1 MNDNNYKQYD
11 EGYLSVGDG
20 HDIYYAQHGNPNGV
34 PLLLVHGGPGGR
46 SYESNADIADL
57 DVYRVIRYD
66 QRGTGYS
73 KYVDQMAGQT
83 IANQVQDIE
92 MLRRHLG
99 VDQWVIAGGSFG
111 ATLSSYYRI
120 AYPENVAAQYL
131 RAMFY
136 GDKAGAKHI
145 AEGGG
150 YGGAYARHV
159 GTAAE
164 TPLVEAWQD
173 YANYPEQIDSRLKG
187 TDLISAYMQLMSH
200 ENPEVVK
207 EAGLRFDRMDTSIV
221 TATPSEALIAS
232 LDDKPQ
238 DSINLTRMFFHYS
251 QNEYTYH
258 GQQNII
264 VGLAS
269 TSNIPTVLVHG
280 KRDYICPV
288 RNAETLAG
296 ACPEVDVRL
305 IDNAGHSMAD
315 EPLKEAMVTALK
327 ECHLVR

>member
-131 RAMFY
+131 RAMF
-136 GDKAGAKHI
+136 
-145 AEGGG
+145 
-150 YGGAYARHV
+150 
-159 GTAAE
+159 
-164 TPLVEAWQD
+164 
-173 YANYPEQIDSRLKG
+173 
-187 TDLISAYMQLMSH
+187 
-200 ENPEVVK
+200 
-207 EAGLRFDRMDTSIV
+207 
-221 TATPSEALIAS
+221 
-232 LDDKPQ
+232 
-238 DSINLTRMFFHYS
+238 
-251 QNEYTYH
+251 
-258 GQQNII
+258 
-264 VGLAS
+264 
-269 TSNIPTVLVHG
+269 
-280 KRDYICPV
+280 
-288 RNAETLAG
+288 
-296 ACPEVDVRL
+296 
-305 IDNAGHSMAD
+305 
-315 EPLKEAMVTALK
+315 
-327 ECHLVR
+327 